1 MPKLIPLR
9 RHLVEME
16 TRFPEELLNLF
27 ENMEG
32 RSNPWGI
39 APTERGKWASL
50 LGERPFEAGTTDYLL
65 YVGCA
70 GSFDARAKQVT
81 LALAQLLDR
90 AGVSWGILGKDEKC
104 CGDSVRRLGNEY
116 VFDRL
121 ARENVACFSERGI
134 RRVIVQCP
142 HCLTTL
148 KNDYRQYGLELEVIH
163 HSQLLVQLVQEGRL
177 KLTKHAEGLGKLV
190 YHDSCYLGRH
200 NGIYDDP
207 RGVIALATG
216 NEPMEMPRNRADG
229 FCCGAGG
236 GRMWLEEFSGERIN
250 RVRAD
255 EALLLQ
261 PDTICT
267 ACPYCLTMLDD
278 GVKDLQADR
287 VRVKDI
293 AEIMAEAV
301 LR

>member
-16 TRFPEELLNLF
+16 ARFPVELLNLF

-39 APTERGKWASL
+39 APTERGKWATL
-50 LGERPFEAGTTDYLL
+50 LGERPFIPGTTEYLF

-70 GSFDARAKQVT
+70 GSFDARTKQVT
-81 LALAQLLDR
+81 VSLAQLLDK

-104 CGDSVRRLGNEY
+104 CGDSLRRLGNEY
-116 VFDRL
+116 VFDKL
-121 ARENVACFSERGI
+121 AKENVAIFQERGI
-134 RRVIVQCP
+134 RKVIVQCP

-148 KNDYRQYGLELEVIH
+148 KNDYKQYGLELEVIH
-163 HSQLLVQLVQEGRL
+163 HSQLLLHLVQDGRL
-177 KLTKHAEGLGKLV
+177 TLPGQADMGKLV

-200 NGIYDDP
+200 NGIYNEP
-207 RGVIALATG
+207 REAIALATG
-216 NEPMEMPRNRADG
+216 SEPLEMPRNHENG

-236 GRMWLEEFSGERIN
+236 GRMWMEEFTGDRIN
-250 RVRAD
+250 LARTA
-255 EALLLQ
+255 EALELK

-278 GVKDLQADR
+278 GVKDLNADK
-287 VRVKDI
+287 VQVKDI
-293 AEIMAEAV
+293 AEVMAEAV